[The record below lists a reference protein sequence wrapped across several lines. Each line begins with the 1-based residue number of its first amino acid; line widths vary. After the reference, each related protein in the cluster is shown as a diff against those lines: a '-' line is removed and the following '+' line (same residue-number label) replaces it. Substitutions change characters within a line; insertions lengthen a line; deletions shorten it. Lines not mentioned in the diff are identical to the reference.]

1 MGEKS
6 FRKLTTLFLT
16 ALLLTGCVKSGSSE
30 AVQETAVSQT
40 ADSGGMTEYNSKSF
54 AEDAEVMMDTAE
66 TADTAAGNESPAEA
80 AEKSVSSRKLIKTV
94 VLSID
99 TKDFDDLRKQV
110 EEQVSSFEGYIESS
124 DFSVNPGTKSRNYA
138 LIVRIPADKLDTFVD
153 ETGWKGTVISK
164 SENIEDVT
172 LDYVDKTAYK
182 ESLQTEYDRV
192 TELLE
197 KAEDLDQIL
206 ALESKL
212 SQLRYELN
220 SYESQLR
227 IYDNQIDYSTIHIFI
242 SEVEYESE
250 TSYTVG
256 GRIRSGF
263 RSSLYAIR
271 DFFVNAFVA
280 VLSNLPIL
288 LLWAVFIAIVIV
300 VIRKIRKRFPN
311 KRKSSKKEKQAE
323 QPKE

>member
-1 MGEKS
+1 M
-6 FRKLTTLFLT
+6 
-16 ALLLTGCVKSGSSE
+16 
-30 AVQETAVSQT
+30 
-40 ADSGGMTEYNSKSF
+40 
-54 AEDAEVMMDTAE
+54 
-66 TADTAAGNESPAEA
+66 
-80 AEKSVSSRKLIKTV
+80 
-94 VLSID
+94 
-99 TKDFDDLRKQV
+99 
-110 EEQVSSFEGYIESS
+110 
-124 DFSVNPGTKSRNYA
+124 
-138 LIVRIPADKLDTFVD
+138 RIPADKLDTFVD
-153 ETGWKGTVISK
+153 ETGWKGTITSK

-197 KAEDLDQIL
+197 KAKDLDQIL

-227 IYDNQIDYSTIHIFI
+227 IYDNQIDYSTVHIYI

-256 GRIRSGF
+256 SRINSGF

-271 DFFVNAFVA
+271 DFFVNLFVA
-280 VLSNLPIL
+280 VVSNLPIL
-288 LLWAVFIAIVIV
+288 LLWAVFIAIVILF
-300 VIRKIRKRFPN
+300 IRKFQKRFP
-311 KRKSSKKEKQAE
+311 KKSKSSKKEEQAE

>member
-1 MGEKS
+1 MREKP
-6 FRKLTTLFLT
+6 FRKLTALFLA
-16 ALLLTGCVKSGSSE
+16 ALLLTGCAKSDFSE
-30 AVQETAVSQT
+30 AASETAVSQT
-40 ADSGGMTEYNSKSF
+40 ADSGGITEYNSKSS
-54 AEDAEVMMDTAE
+54 AEGAEVMMDID
-66 TADTAAGNESPAEA
+66 ADDAAGNESPAEA
-80 AEKSVSSRKLIKTV
+80 AEKNASSRKLIKTV

-110 EEQVSSFEGYIESS
+110 EEKVSSFEGYIESS

-138 LIVRIPADKLDTFVD
+138 LIVRIPVDKLDTFVD
-153 ETGWKGTVISK
+153 ETGWKGTITSK

-197 KAEDLDQIL
+197 KAKDLDQIL

-227 IYDNQIDYSTIHIFI
+227 IYDNQIDYSTVHIYI

-256 GRIRSGF
+256 SRINSGF

-271 DFFVNAFVA
+271 DFFVNLFVA
-280 VLSNLPIL
+280 VVSNLPIL
-288 LLWAVFIAIVIV
+288 LLWAVFIAIVILF
-300 VIRKIRKRFPN
+300 IRKFQKRFP
-311 KRKSSKKEKQAE
+311 KKSKSSKKEEQAE

>member
-6 FRKLTTLFLT
+6 FRKLTALFLAALFLT
-16 ALLLTGCVKSGSSE
+16 GCAKSSSSQ
-30 AVQETAVSQT
+30 AVEETAVAQT
-40 ADSGGMTEYNSKSF
+40 ADSGGITEYNSKSS
-54 AEDAEVMMDTAE
+54 ESAEVMVDTAE
-66 TADTAAGNESPAEA
+66 TADAATGNESPAEA
-80 AEKSVSSRKLIKTV
+80 AEKNASSRKLIKTV

-110 EEQVSSFEGYIESS
+110 EEKVSSFEGYIESS
-124 DFSVNPGTKSRNYA
+124 DFSINPGTKSRNYA
-138 LIVRIPADKLDTFVD
+138 LVVRIPVDKLDTFVD
-153 ETGWKGTVISK
+153 ETGWKGTITSK

-197 KAEDLDQIL
+197 KAKDLDQIL

-220 SYESQLR
+220 RFESQLR
-227 IYDNQIDYSTIHIFI
+227 IYDNQIDYSTVHIYI

-256 GRIRSGF
+256 SRINSGF

-271 DFFVNAFVA
+271 DFFVNLFVA
-280 VLSNLPIL
+280 VASNLPIL
-288 LLWAVFIAIVIV
+288 LLWAVFIAIVILF
-300 VIRKIRKRFPN
+300 IRKFQKRFP
-311 KRKSSKKEKQAE
+311 KKSKNSKKEEQAE
-323 QPKE
+323 QSKE